1 MSSLHPKLKSFNRAC
16 RKVGCNLSGE
26 QLEKFG
32 VYAETLLSWNQ
43 RFNLV
48 SKNDAS
54 FEGLIKHFI
63 DSLVIFKFV
72 EFSLNAKILDIG
84 SGNGFPAIPI
94 KIYREDLDLTLVE
107 SIRKKTLFLQKVI
120 ENLSLRH
127 PPSLTFAPHIPQGDS
142 VPKRDA
148 VSVNLKFDKIE
159 VKNIRVENLEERYK
173 NYFDFATAK
182 KVAPVDEVWKLCY
195 PYLKIGGT
203 LLAYKGKKMEEE
215 VKKMP
220 KVLEKYPGE
229 LKVEEITLPEFR
241 IKRYVVLVRKDSQQM

>member
-1 MSSLHPKLKSFNRAC
+1 MKEIVQKVKNLEKKASKFGFSFT
-16 RKVGCNLSGE
+16 E
-26 QLEKFG
+26 IQLEKFG
-32 VYAETLLSWNQ
+32 LYAETLLSWNQ

-54 FEGLIKHFI
+54 FEELIKHFI

-72 EFSLNAKILDIG
+72 DLPLNSKLLDIG

-94 KIYREDLDLTLVE
+94 KIFKEDLDYTLVE

-127 PPSLTFAPHIPQGDS
+127 PPSLTSGIPQGDS
-142 VPKRDA
+142 V
-148 VSVNLKFDKIE
+148 NLKSSQIE
-159 VKNIRVENLEERYK
+159 VKNMRVENLEESYK

-195 PYLKIGGT
+195 PYLKSGGT

-241 IKRYVVLVRKDSQQM
+241 IKRYVVMVMKISQQ

>member
-1 MSSLHPKLKSFNRAC
+1 MLRFEAQIKNLKKTAEKF
-16 RKVGCNLSGE
+16 GFDLSDV

-32 VYAETLLSWNQ
+32 IYAETLLSWNR

-54 FEGLIKHFI
+54 FEGLIKHFL

-72 EFSLNAKILDIG
+72 DIPTGAELLDIG

-94 KIYREDLDLTLVE
+94 KIYREDLDLTLAE
-107 SIRKKTLFLQKVI
+107 SVRKKALFLQKVI
-120 ENLSLRH
+120 ENLKLR
-127 PPSLTFAPHIPQGDS
+127 G
-142 VPKRDA
+142 
-148 VSVNLKFDKIE
+148 IE
-159 VKNIRVENLEERYK
+159 VVNQRVESLGESYK
-173 NYFDFATAK
+173 NYFDLATAK
-182 KVAPVDEVWKLCY
+182 KVAPVYEVWKLCY
-195 PYLKIGGT
+195 PFLKSGGT

-229 LKVEEITLPEFR
+229 LKVEEITLEEFR
-241 IKRYVVLVRKDSQQM
+241 IKRYVVMVMKS

>member
-1 MSSLHPKLKSFNRAC
+1 MKFESQARNLKKTAEKFGFKLSD
-16 RKVGCNLSGE
+16 E

-54 FEGLIKHFI
+54 FKELIKHFI

-72 EFSLNAKILDIG
+72 DIPPNVKVLDIG
-84 SGNGFPAIPI
+84 SGNGFPAVPI
-94 KIYREDLDLTLVE
+94 KIYREDLDYILVE
-107 SIRKKTLFLQKVI
+107 SIRKKALFLQKVV
-120 ENLSLRH
+120 E
-127 PPSLTFAPHIPQGDS
+127 
-142 VPKRDA
+142 
-148 VSVNLKFDKIE
+148 NLKFDKIE
-159 VKNIRVENLEERYK
+159 VKNMRVENLGENYR
-173 NYFDFATAK
+173 NYFDFTTAK
-182 KVAPVDEVWKLCY
+182 KVAPLDEVWKLCY
-195 PYLKIGGT
+195 PYLKSGGT

-229 LKVEEITLPEFR
+229 LKVEEMTLPEFR
-241 IKRYVVLVRKDSQQM
+241 IKRYVVVIKKM

>member
-1 MSSLHPKLKSFNRAC
+1 MKEIVQKVKNLEKKASKFGFSFT
-16 RKVGCNLSGE
+16 E
-26 QLEKFG
+26 IQLEKFG
-32 VYAETLLSWNQ
+32 LYAETLLSWNQ

-54 FEGLIKHFI
+54 FEELIKHFI

-72 EFSLNAKILDIG
+72 DLPLNSKLLEIG
-84 SGNGFPAIPI
+84 SGNGFPAFPI
-94 KIYREDLDLTLVE
+94 KIFREDLDYTLVE
-107 SIRKKTLFLQKVI
+107 SIRKKALFLQKVI
-120 ENLSLRH
+120 ENL
-127 PPSLTFAPHIPQGDS
+127 
-142 VPKRDA
+142 
-148 VSVNLKFDKIE
+148 KFSDIE
-159 VKNIRVENLEERYK
+159 VKNMRVENLEESYK

-195 PYLKIGGT
+195 PYLKSGGT

-241 IKRYVVLVRKDSQQM
+241 IKRYVVMVRKDSRPR

>member
-1 MSSLHPKLKSFNRAC
+1 MPESELKLK
-16 RKVGCNLSGE
+16 NLKKTAEKFGFRLSDE

-54 FEGLIKHFI
+54 FKELIKHFI

-72 EFSLNAKILDIG
+72 EFSPNAKLLDIG
-84 SGNGFPAIPI
+84 SGNGFPAFPI
-94 KIYREDLDLTLVE
+94 KIFREDLDYTLVE
-107 SIRKKTLFLQKVI
+107 SIRKKALFLQKVI
-120 ENLSLRH
+120 ENL
-127 PPSLTFAPHIPQGDS
+127 
-142 VPKRDA
+142 
-148 VSVNLKFDKIE
+148 KFSDIE
-159 VKNIRVENLEERYK
+159 VKNMRVEDLDENYK

-182 KVAPVDEVWKLCY
+182 KVAPVNEVWKLCY
-195 PYLKIGGT
+195 PFLKAGGT
-203 LLAYKGKKMEEE
+203 LLAYKGKKMAEE

-229 LKVEEITLPEFR
+229 LKVEEITLHEFR
-241 IKRYVVLVRKDSQQM
+241 IKRYVVMVKKSSWPR

>member
-1 MSSLHPKLKSFNRAC
+1 MKEIVQKVKNLEKKASKFGFSFT
-16 RKVGCNLSGE
+16 E
-26 QLEKFG
+26 IQLEKFG
-32 VYAETLLSWNQ
+32 LYAETLLSWNQ

-54 FEGLIKHFI
+54 FEELIKHFI

-72 EFSLNAKILDIG
+72 DLPLNSKLLEIG
-84 SGNGFPAIPI
+84 SGNGFPAFPI
-94 KIYREDLDLTLVE
+94 KIFREDLDYTLVE
-107 SIRKKTLFLQKVI
+107 SIRKKALFLQKVI
-120 ENLSLRH
+120 ENL
-127 PPSLTFAPHIPQGDS
+127 
-142 VPKRDA
+142 
-148 VSVNLKFDKIE
+148 KFSDIE
-159 VKNIRVENLEERYK
+159 VKNMRVENLEESYK

-195 PYLKIGGT
+195 PYLKSGGT

-229 LKVEEITLPEFR
+229 LKVEEITLHEFR
-241 IKRYVVLVRKDSQQM
+241 IKRYVVMVRKNSQQM

>member
-1 MSSLHPKLKSFNRAC
+1 LKFESQARNLKKTAEKFGFKLSD
-16 RKVGCNLSGE
+16 E

-54 FEGLIKHFI
+54 FKELIKHFI

-72 EFSLNAKILDIG
+72 DIPPNVKVLDIG
-84 SGNGFPAIPI
+84 SGNGFPAVPI
-94 KIYREDLDLTLVE
+94 KIYREDLDYILVE
-107 SIRKKTLFLQKVI
+107 SIRKKALFLQKVV
-120 ENLSLRH
+120 E
-127 PPSLTFAPHIPQGDS
+127 
-142 VPKRDA
+142 
-148 VSVNLKFDKIE
+148 NLKFDKIE
-159 VKNIRVENLEERYK
+159 VKNMRVENLGENYR
-173 NYFDFATAK
+173 NYFDFTTAK
-182 KVAPVDEVWKLCY
+182 KVAPLDEVWKLCY
-195 PYLKIGGT
+195 PYLKSGGT

-229 LKVEEITLPEFR
+229 LKVEEMTLPEFR
-241 IKRYVVLVRKDSQQM
+241 IKRYVVVIKKM

>member
-1 MSSLHPKLKSFNRAC
+1 MSESEFKLK
-16 RKVGCNLSGE
+16 NLKKTAQKFGFTLTE
-26 QLEKFG
+26 MQLEKFG
-32 VYAETLLSWNQ
+32 IYAETLLSWNQ

-54 FEGLIKHFI
+54 FKELIKHFI

-72 EFSLNAKILDIG
+72 EFPPNAKLLDVG
-84 SGNGFPAIPI
+84 SGNGFPAVPV
-94 KIYREDLDLTLVE
+94 KIYREDLDYILVE

-120 ENLSLRH
+120 ENLSLR
-127 PPSLTFAPHIPQGDS
+127 D
-142 VPKRDA
+142 
-148 VSVNLKFDKIE
+148 SVNLKFERIE
-159 VKNIRVENLEERYK
+159 VKNMRVENLEESYK

-182 KVAPVDEVWKLCY
+182 KVAPLDEVWKLCY
-195 PYLKIGGT
+195 PFLKSGGI

-229 LKVEEITLPEFR
+229 LKVEEITLHEFR
-241 IKRYVVLVRKDSQQM
+241 IKRYVVMVRKNSQQM